1 MFKKISLLI
10 IIILLILSLSSCVYL
25 KERILNGEP
34 LYGGGNIKNIDK
46 INIIKDIGLNTYVDN
61 NKNIENISVVSSSL
75 PSFYP
80 KFTYS
85 IFDNDGNHT
94 NSIKQEVYFTNA
106 FDYSKLEGITTFR
119 GNNYRNSSSYAYPI
133 IKYKKLN
140 IIWQFNTSNIDKFKG
155 LGWTGQP
162 AIVNWPIETQ
172 KMMNMYHSYKYSNGT
187 IEAIVGSLDGH
198 IYFIDLYTGKQ
209 TREPINL
216 DLPIFGSVT
225 VDPRGYPLLYVG
237 TGFNKNG
244 QRYED
249 MTFSI
254 INLIT
259 GKIIY
264 KINGSDD
271 IAARS
276 WGAFDSSPLID
287 VKNDTLIIGGENG
300 LIYNVKLNT
309 NFDKENATISVNP
322 TIKKYYYTNPFGK
335 NVGFE
340 SSLAA
345 FKNYMYISDNG
356 GLLQCIDTQSLTPVW
371 LYNLNDDSD
380 STISLDVIDNTT
392 AYLYSAT
399 ELLYE
404 KDISFAYIHKINA
417 LTGKLMWETKYK
429 CKYLEDTTTGITST
443 PIVGTSDISNY
454 IIYTITGLGENGM
467 NSSIVALDKESG
479 SILWQNSD
487 LPYTVSSPTAIY
499 DSNGKAYIVMGYSDG
514 TLDLLDGKTGVSL
527 FKIKLDG
534 NIESTPAIYNGMIVI
549 GTRNGTIY
557 NIKIS

>member
-10 IIILLILSLSSCVYL
+10 IIILLVLSLSSCVYL
-25 KERILNGEP
+25 KERILNREP
-34 LYGGGNIKNIDK
+34 LYGGGNIKNIEK
-46 INIIKDIGLNTYVDN
+46 INIIKDIGLNTYDDN
-61 NKNIENISVVSSSL
+61 NKNIENINIVSSSL
-75 PSFYP
+75 PSFYS
-80 KFTYS
+80 KFNYT
-85 IFDNDGNHT
+85 IFDSDGNHT
-94 NSIKQEVYFTNA
+94 DSIKQKVFFGNS
-106 FDYSKLEGITTFR
+106 FDYSKLEGITTFK
-119 GNNYRNSSSYAYPI
+119 GNNYRNSSSFGYPI
-133 IKYKKLN
+133 IKNKKLN
-140 IIWQFNTSNIDKFKG
+140 LIWQFTTSNIDKFKG

-172 KMMNMYHSYKYSNGT
+172 KIMNMYHSYKYSNGT
-187 IEAIVGSLDGH
+187 IEAIIGSLDGH

-209 TREPINL
+209 TRDPINL

-237 TGFNKNG
+237 TGFDQNG

-259 GKIIY
+259 GEIIY
-264 KINGSDD
+264 KINGSDS
-271 IAARS
+271 IASRT

-309 NFDKENATISVNP
+309 EFDSENSTITLNP
-322 TIKKYYYTNPFGK
+322 TINKYYYTNPFGK

-356 GLLQCIDTQSLTPVW
+356 GLLQCINAQTLKPVW
-371 LYNLNDDSD
+371 LHNLNDDSD

-404 KDISFAYIHKINA
+404 KSNSYAYIHKFNA
-417 LTGKLMWETKYK
+417 LTGELLWETKYK
-429 CKYLEDTTTGITST
+429 CKYLEDTTTGITSA
-443 PIVGTSDISNY
+443 PIVGKSDISKY
-454 IIYTITGLGENGM
+454 IIYSITGLGESGM
-467 NSSIVALDKESG
+467 NSSLLALDKQTG
-479 SILWQNSD
+479 SILWQNSN
-487 LPYTVSSPTAIY
+487 LPYTVSSPIAVY
-499 DSNGKAYIVMGYSDG
+499 DSNGKAYILMGYSDG
-514 TLDLLDGKTGVSL
+514 NLELLDGKTGVSL
-527 FKIKLDG
+527 FIMQLDG
-534 NIESTPAIYNGMIVI
+534 NIECVPAIYNGMIVL
-549 GTRNGTIY
+549 GTRNGNIY
-557 NIKIS
+557 SIRIS